1 TDSATAGIVSALN
14 RTITSPNNSPITNA
28 IQTDAA
34 INHGNSGGPLL
45 NTDGQV
51 VGITSQIYADSNTS
65 GNVGIGFVVPSNTV
79 RSVMSQLIATG
90 KVSRPFVGVYLADV
104 DQATAQA
111 TGLPVGAEITK
122 VAPGSPAARA
132 GLKAATGQ
140 RAVQGEQFPT
150 GGDVITKVDGSTVTS
165 ADDVINDVLQHK
177 PGDTLSL
184 TIVRDGH
191 EQTVTVT
198 LGSRS

>member
-1 TDSATAGIVSALN
+1 VA
-14 RTITSPNNSPITNA
+14 
-28 IQTDAA
+28 
-34 INHGNSGGPLL
+34 
-45 NTDGQV
+45 
-51 VGITSQIYADSNTS
+51 
-65 GNVGIGFVVPSNTV
+65 
-79 RSVMSQLIATG
+79 SQLLATG

-122 VAPGSPAARA
+122 VTAGSPASRA

-140 RAVQGEQFPT
+140 TTVQGQDFPT

-165 ADDVINDVLQHK
+165 ADDVINDVLAHK

-191 EQTVTVT
+191 EQTVNVT